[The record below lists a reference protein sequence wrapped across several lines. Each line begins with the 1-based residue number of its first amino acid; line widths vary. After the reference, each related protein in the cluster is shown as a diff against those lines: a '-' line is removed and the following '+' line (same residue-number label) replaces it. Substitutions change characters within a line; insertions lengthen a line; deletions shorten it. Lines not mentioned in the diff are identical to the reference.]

1 MIGVLGI
8 VFTFIMV
15 FGGYVIAGGK
25 MQIIV
30 HSLPYE
36 LMIIGGAAIGAFA
49 LANSMA
55 DIKATLRALGKVF
68 KGSKW
73 RDDDFRDLLCLLYA
87 LIRIA
92 RANPVDVEA
101 HVEDPHGS
109 PIFQQ
114 YPRIIADHEAVE
126 LICDTMR
133 AGSMNYDDP
142 HQVEEVLEK
151 RLEAIHHHS
160 MHASHALQTMAD
172 GLPALGI
179 VAAVLGVIKTM
190 GSIDQPPEVL
200 GKLIGGALVGT
211 LGVFL
216 SYGLVG
222 PFATRVKAVVDSE
235 QQFYALIREV
245 LIANLHNH
253 APDICVEVGRQNTPH
268 DLRPSFGALNEALQ
282 AVKAATAAPA
292 A

>member
-1 MIGVLGI
+1 MIGIVGI
-8 VFTFIMV
+8 VFTMVMV
-15 FGGYVIAGGK
+15 FGGYIIAGGK
-25 MQIIV
+25 MAIIL

-36 LMIIGGAAIGAFA
+36 MMMIGGAAVGAFM
-49 LANSMA
+49 LANTGSGM
-55 DIKATLRALGKVF
+55 KLTLGAVGKVF
-68 KGSKW
+68 KGAKW
-73 RDDDFRDLLCLLYA
+73 KDQDFQDLLCLLYA

-92 RANPVDVEA
+92 RANPVDLE
-101 HVEDPHGS
+101 PHIEEPENS
-109 PIFQQ
+109 PIFAR
-114 YPRIIADHEAVE
+114 YPKIAADHEAVD

-133 AGSMNYDDP
+133 AGTMNYDDP

-151 RLEAIHHHS
+151 RLDAIHHHA
-160 MHASHALQTMAD
+160 MHASHALQSMAD

-190 GSIDQPPEVL
+190 GAIDQPPEVL

-211 LGVFL
+211 FLGVFL

-222 PFATRVKAVVDSE
+222 PFAAKVKDVVDSE
-235 QQFYALIREV
+235 HQFYKLIREV

-268 DLRPSFGALNEALQ
+268 DLRPSFTVLSDALQ
-282 AVKAATAAPA
+282 AVKAGSPA
-292 A
+292 